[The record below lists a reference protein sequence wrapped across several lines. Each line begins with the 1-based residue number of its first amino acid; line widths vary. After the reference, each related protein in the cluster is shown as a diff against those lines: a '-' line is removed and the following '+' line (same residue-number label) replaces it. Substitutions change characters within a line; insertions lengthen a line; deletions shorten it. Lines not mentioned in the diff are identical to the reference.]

1 MGFRIRRVYDAVIPV
16 DRDVVGQVQSILR
29 AQFPGVPEAE
39 VEAVPDRVSGLKPG
53 RFRTI
58 LLVAERFA
66 SRSTEVEGFA
76 LVSHEPQVGF
86 AFLDFIATARGL
98 TSQGIGGALYEHVRD
113 EARAIGARGLFFECL
128 PDELPDDAALVAGA
142 KPDRSPMDRAERVER
157 RPGNGSASGNGDG
170 PRRPAAPL
178 PSSAPE
184 PSSPA
189 PPVPTRET
197 ASAEGLAATPDPP
210 ATATALLRQEPPEP
224 ATPALA
230 ATPGDRGPTDA
241 RTTHDTDKQPSKPP
255 TRAELLK
262 TNAARLRFYE
272 HWGARPIVGTLY
284 QLPTPSSSPGAMMP
298 YLVYDPLEGERPL
311 RRDLARQVV
320 RAVLEGKY
328 AKICPPEYVKR
339 VLDSIKDDP
348 VHIRPPRY
356 VRRSTASLPRFRA
369 GPRELIPLVV
379 NDRHGIHHVR
389 EQGYV
394 EAPVRIKSILA
405 ELEPTGAFER
415 IEPRDFPDR
424 HIKAVHDPALV
435 EYLRRACAG
444 VPRGES
450 VYPYVFPIRNPDRPP
465 RDLSYRAG
473 YYCIDTFT
481 PINRNAFPAA
491 RRAVGC
497 TLTAARHVLEGRRVA
512 YALVRP
518 PGHHAER
525 RVFGGFC
532 YFNNAAVAA
541 QYLSEHGRV
550 AMLDVDY
557 HHGNGQQDIF
567 WDRPDVLTIS
577 IHGHPRFAYPFF
589 VGFEEER
596 GGGEGA
602 GFNLNIPLPE
612 QQDGA
617 QYRKALGRALAEV
630 RRFKP
635 MFLVV
640 CLGLDTAKRDP
651 TGTWTLG
658 AKDFELNGQLIGELG
673 LPTLVVQEGGYR
685 TRTLGTNARHF
696 FQGLRAGAQMR

>member
-1 MGFRIRRVYDAVIPV
+1 MVFRLRRIHDAVIPV
-16 DRDVVGQVQSILR
+16 DKETVEQVQAILR
-29 AQFPGVPEAE
+29 AQFPGVPEDE
-39 VEAVPDRVSGLKPG
+39 VAQVPDRVRGLVPG

-58 LLVAERFA
+58 LLVAERFVGGRPA
-66 SRSTEVEGFA
+66 IEGFS
-76 LVSHEPQVGF
+76 LVSHDPQAGF
-86 AFLDFIATARGL
+86 CFLDFIATARGL
-98 TSQGIGGALYEHVRD
+98 TSQGIGGALYENVRD
-113 EARAIGARGLFFECL
+113 EARALGAKGLFFECL
-128 PDELPDDAALVAGA
+128 PDELPGEQPLVTGA
-142 KPDRSPMDRAERVER
+142 KPDRSPPVRPVDR
-157 RPGNGSASGNGDG
+157 RPPAAGAGGEAPAPRANGPGAAGPGAAGPGARGGDG
-170 PRRPAAPL
+170 AAQAPSPLGAPAPATTLTEPGARPA
-178 PSSAPE
+178 
-184 PSSPA
+184 
-189 PPVPTRET
+189 PTRE
-197 ASAEGLAATPDPP
+197 E
-210 ATATALLRQEPPEP
+210 LLR
-224 ATPALA
+224 
-230 ATPGDRGPTDA
+230 
-241 RTTHDTDKQPSKPP
+241 
-255 TRAELLK
+255 

-284 QLPTPSSSPGAMMP
+284 QLPTPTSAPGAMMP
-298 YLVYDPLEGERPL
+298 FLVYDPLTGERPL

-320 RAVLEGKY
+320 RSILEGKY
-328 AKICPPEYVKR
+328 GKICPPEYVR
-339 VLDSIKDDP
+339 QVVESVKDDP
-348 VHIRPPRY
+348 VRLRPARY

-369 GPRELIPLVV
+369 GPRELIPIVV

-415 IEPRDFPDR
+415 IEPREWSDR

-435 EYLRRACAG
+435 EYLRRACAE
-444 VPRGES
+444 VPTGES
-450 VYPYVFPIRNPDRPP
+450 VYPYVFPIRNPGRPP

-473 YYCIDTFT
+473 YFCIDTFT

-491 RRAVGC
+491 RRAVAC
-497 TLTAARHVLEGRRVA
+497 ALTAARLVLEGRRVA

-541 QYLSEHGRV
+541 QLLSEHGPV
-550 AMLDVDY
+550 AILDVDY
-557 HHGNGQQDIF
+557 HHGNGQQEIF
-567 WDRPDVLTIS
+567 WERQDVLTVS

-589 VGFEEER
+589 TGFEDER
-596 GGGEGA
+596 GGGPGV
-602 GFNLNIPLPE
+602 GFNLNLPLPE
-612 QQDGA
+612 AQDGA
-617 QYRKALGRALAEV
+617 QYRKALGRALLEV

-658 AKDFELNGQLIGELG
+658 ARDFELNGQLMGELG

-696 FQGLRAGAQMR
+696 FQGLRTGAQMR